1 MAKIDKKIHHG
12 ADDNSLFQLA
22 QIHHFLINSQNGI
35 GHYPIIQPINA
46 FFERFFVRENTLE
59 KAEWDSALPTEEEK
73 LQMQKVKLIFICRNA
88 KIKHIPPPPSS
99 SIHLDSVDYIPVP
112 IG

>member
-1 MAKIDKKIHHG
+1 MAKIYKKIHHG
-12 ADDNSLFQLA
+12 ADDSSLFQLA

-35 GHYPIIQPINA
+35 GHHYPIIQPINA

-88 KIKHIPPPPSS
+88 KIKHPLPPPS
-99 SIHLDSVDYIPVP
+99 IHLYSVDYIPVP